1 MQNEK
6 ATTKPY
12 SGLCRS
18 KRAMAIPITFL
29 MLFVSL
35 LLIITATY
43 YLAMTNISAQG
54 QTLNFSEAKQ
64 SMISLENTVSNVLW
78 SPGASQVYLLNDFG
92 GNFETI
98 PTAKTLLI
106 NITDGAFTDTI
117 FSSPTGEAVYELAT
131 GEPGA
136 SGLYL
141 EGDARTIVNS
151 SASTMTQL
159 GIVTGETSQ
168 EIVLSYRP
176 LASSTI
182 TGSSDDKPVNTVQV
196 YVVSMNF
203 SQNLTLSGAFYLK
216 AQCLSVVS
224 STRSYNISYQTSA
237 LQVNAALDGV
247 EGTVSLP
254 ISSSSSGAIINVEVL
269 VCNVELQTVEV

>member
-1 MQNEK
+1 
-6 ATTKPY
+6 
-12 SGLCRS
+12 
-18 KRAMAIPITFL
+18 MAIPITFL
-29 MLFVSL
+29 LLFVSL

-64 SMISLENTVSNVLW
+64 SMIGLENTVSNVLW
-78 SPGASQVYLLNDFG
+78 SPGASEVYLMNDFG

-106 NITDGAFTDTI
+106 NITDGVLTDTI
-117 FSSPTGEAVYELAT
+117 FSSPTGEAVYEMAN

-136 SGLYL
+136 NGLYL

-159 GIVTGETSQ
+159 GIATGETFQ
-168 EIVLSYRP
+168 EIMLSYRP

-182 TGSSDDKPVNTVQV
+182 TGSSVDKPVNTVQV
-196 YVVSMNF
+196 YVVSMNL
-203 SQNLTLSGAFYLK
+203 SQSLTLSGAFYLK

-224 STRSYNISYQTSA
+224 STRSYNISYQASA
-237 LQVNAALDGV
+237 LQVNALLDGT
-247 EGTVSLP
+247 EGAVSLP
-254 ISSSSSGAIINVEVL
+254 ISSSSFGAMINVEVL
-269 VCNVELQTVEV
+269 VCNVKLQTVEV